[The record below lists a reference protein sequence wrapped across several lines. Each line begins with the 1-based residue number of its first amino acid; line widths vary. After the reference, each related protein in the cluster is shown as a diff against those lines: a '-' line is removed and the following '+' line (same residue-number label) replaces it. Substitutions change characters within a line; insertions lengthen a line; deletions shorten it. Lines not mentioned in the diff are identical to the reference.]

1 MGRHHVRELT
11 DEPFCNKRKPFGP
24 IQLPFCIYEAKANFL
39 RTIML
44 THGKVT
50 EISEADPNE

>member
-1 MGRHHVRELT
+1 MRELT
-11 DEPFCNKRKPFGP
+11 VEPFCNKRKPFGP